1 MTPGVKS
8 FFDFFARSQREAGA
22 VKLRNYYRYR
32 RQGWITLDL
41 VLLRS
46 AAA

>member
-1 MTPGVKS
+1 MTPRVKT
-8 FFDFFARSQREAGA
+8 FFGFFAYPIGKRGA
-22 VKLRNYYRYR
+22 VMLRNYYRYR
-32 RQGWITLDL
+32 RQGWVTLDL